1 MKKFFTI
8 TYLAIPLFLLMFPL
22 GVRAQT
28 ISANTVWEKGVYNIS
43 EDLIIEEGS
52 KLTISPGTHLVF
64 NDGRAMQVLGDLV
77 VGSSGS
83 NSTESIEKVIFEGS
97 HSLNDS
103 MGDAED
109 GVADII
115 TEEGFIPAWSIS
127 VSGSAVFNGVEFKN
141 STQGLESLSGTVEM
155 KDVSMQNLGWCFSFD
170 QEAQFNLVDLECK
183 NQTMGSG
190 ISGKSRGSLK
200 SISFL
205 GMKNSGEVLGLYD
218 SNISIEDVSIK
229 VQGRQKGIVFNRGEY
244 SLLDSRV
251 YFNDGAV
258 VGAESGVGVSGV
270 QSDLNNQT
278 RGIVAYKNT
287 LVSVASTTF
296 RDLGYGIHN
305 FGGEIQVASSTF
317 ENNDIA
323 VFQTPLAQ
331 VGIDYGVGGDISGSS
346 GLSDLVTLSGSRV
359 LNNIFDI
366 KNDVLEPINAQG
378 VWWGGSAPKI
388 EGVVDVKNPLDVD
401 PWSLQTQTACCASVV
416 LIPGFQASQLGLM
429 SNDDIKDVLWVPH
442 NNGDVRSLFFND
454 SGESNHGIRAFEILN
469 SVFGKEYYAPITHHL
484 NSLVDRGVIASWSDF
499 PYDWRYSIFN
509 IQASST
515 QSGDE
520 GLEKLRQLVLEESL
534 RSKSGKV
541 TLIAHSNGGLVA
553 RALIAQYPDISGKIE
568 SIIYVGVPHIGTP
581 KAIAS
586 LLHGAGE
593 SILAGILMRAKTAR
607 DFGLTLP
614 GAFGLLPHPSFFSE
628 AQKPVIT
635 FSTSTQKL
643 LGINQGSI
651 NQINSLDRFLTKI
664 RTGTKD
670 TTQLS
675 VPSTLSGT
683 LLDTARGEQ
692 NRIAKNE
699 QKAFKEYSIYGTG
712 LPTIETLAYKSK
724 DDSCK
729 VTRLNKCNLENLL
742 LPTYQMSKNGD
753 GTVLSLSAS
762 RIGTPFEIDLLK
774 ESQKQDDEKIEHATL
789 FKSQKIKDIITQIIE
804 QSDDEQIL
812 ALAQGSV
819 DHKLNVKESGD
830 ESGARDVQQIISI
843 HSPVT
848 LHVYDSHG
856 NHTGPQIKT
865 GLDTLPEDFLFIDEE
880 IPGSTYI
887 DQGHEASIYL
897 STVEPVSIELIGT
910 DVGKFSLDITT
921 RIGDKVIDTKNYTDI
936 PVIVGSQVQLDLDQK
951 ILVTSTTTA
960 VTFKQPP
967 QLKVDID
974 ADGNVDSVISHDQKI
989 PHQEK
994 KRLKLE
1000 MLKFIL
1006 SKYFDVRFNRIYI
1019 DQLQQ
1024 FIKKLGE
1031 VKKEKT
1037 DEQTHKVN
1045 HKNEALVF
1053 KSLKANKKQ
1062 VIKAGEKL
1070 QHTQQDQ
1077 QKIKKFIATEFE
1089 QLLKSE

>member
-8 TYLAIPLFLLMFPL
+8 TYSTIQLFLLVFPL

-28 ISANTVWEKGVYNIS
+28 ISTNTVLEKGVHNIS

-52 KLTISPGTHLVF
+52 KLTILPGAHLVF
-64 NDGRAMQVLGDLV
+64 NDGKVMQVLGDLV

-83 NSTESIEKVIFEGS
+83 NGAGSMEKVVFEGS
-97 HSLNDS
+97 QAPNDS
-103 MGDAED
+103 IGDAED

-115 TEEGFIPAWSIS
+115 AAEGFTPTWSIS
-127 VSGSAVFNGVEFKN
+127 VSGSAVFNGVEIRN
-141 STQGLESLSGTVEM
+141 STQGLESFGGTVEM

-170 QEAQFNLVDLECK
+170 QETHFKLVDLECK
-183 NQTMGSG
+183 SQTMGSG
-190 ISGKSRGSLK
+190 ISGQSEGSLK
-200 SISFL
+200 SVSFID
-205 GMKNSGEVLGLYD
+205 MKNSGEVLGLYN
-218 SNISIEDVSIK
+218 SNINIEDVSIK
-229 VQGRQKGIVFNRGEY
+229 VRGRQKGIVFNRGEY

-251 YFNDGAV
+251 YFSDGTV
-258 VGAESGVGVSGV
+258 VGAESSAGVPGVL
-270 QSDLNNQT
+270 SDLNNQT
-278 RGIVAYKNT
+278 RGIAAYKNT
-287 LVSVASTTF
+287 LVLVASTTF

-305 FGGEIQVASSTF
+305 FGGEIRVASSTL
-317 ENNDIA
+317 ENNDIS

-331 VGIDYGVGGDISGSS
+331 VGIDYGIGGNTSGSS

-366 KNDVLEPINAQG
+366 KNDMLEPINAQG

-388 EGVVDVKNPLDVD
+388 EGVVDVKNPLADD
-401 PWSLQTQTACCASVV
+401 PWSLQTQTACCASIV

-429 SNDDIKDVLWVPH
+429 SNDDIKDVLWAPH
-442 NNGDVRSLFFND
+442 NNGDVRSLFFN
-454 SGESNHGIRAFEILN
+454 SAGESNYGIRAFEILN

-515 QSGDE
+515 ESGDK

-534 RSKSGKV
+534 RSKNGKV
-541 TLIAHSNGGLVA
+541 TLIAHSNGGLVT
-553 RALIAQYPDISGKIE
+553 RALIAQYPDISAKIE

-614 GAFGLLPHPSFFSE
+614 GAFGLLPHSSFFGE
-628 AQKPVIT
+628 ALKPVIT

-651 NQINSLDRFLTKI
+651 NQIKSLDSFLTKI
-664 RTGTKD
+664 RTGVKD
-670 TTQLS
+670 ATQLS

-683 LLDTARGEQ
+683 LLGAARGEQ
-692 NRIAKNE
+692 NRIVINE
-699 QKAFKEYSIYGTG
+699 QKVFKEYSIYGTG
-712 LPTIETLAYKSK
+712 IPTIETLAYKSK

-762 RIGTPFEIDLLK
+762 VVGIPFEVDLLK
-774 ESQKQDDEKIEHATL
+774 ESQQQDDEKIEHATL
-789 FKSQKIKDIITQIIE
+789 FKSQKVKDIITQIIE
-804 QSDDEQIL
+804 QSDGEQIL
-812 ALAQGSV
+812 ALAQESV
-819 DHKLNVKESGD
+819 DQKMSTKENDD
-830 ESGARDVQQIISI
+830 ESSGADVQQIISI
-843 HSPVT
+843 HSPVA
-848 LHVYDSHG
+848 LHVYDSYG
-856 NHTGPQIKT
+856 NHTGPQIRT
-865 GLDTLPEDFLFIDEE
+865 DLDTLPEDFLFIDEE
-880 IPGSTYI
+880 IPGSSYI

-897 STVEPVSIELIGT
+897 STVEPISIELIGT

-921 RIGDKVIDTKNYTDI
+921 QIGDKVIDIKNYTDI

-951 ILVTSTTTA
+951 ILETSTTTA
-960 VTFKQPP
+960 VTFIQLP

-1006 SKYFDVRFNRIYI
+1006 SKYFDARFNKIYI

-1024 FIKKLGE
+1024 FIKKLSE
-1031 VKKEKT
+1031 IKKEKT
-1037 DEQTHKVN
+1037 DEQTHKIN
-1045 HKNEALVF
+1045 YKNEAVVF
-1053 KSLKANKKQ
+1053 KSLKVNKKQ
-1062 VIKAGEKL
+1062 MIKVGEKS
-1070 QHTQQDQ
+1070 QHIQQDQ
-1077 QKIKKFIATEFE
+1077 QKIKKFIDIEFE